1 MSFQTRGGGD
11 GCFDGDGGNNP
22 RPAMRLEEDVGVA
35 LERGAEREGP
45 KASKRG
51 GCGASGRWWV
61 SGSRD

>member
-1 MSFQTRGGGD
+1 MV
-11 GCFDGDGGNNP
+11 FDGDGGNNP

-51 GCGASGRWWV
+51 GCGASGWWWV